1 MMEKCAIGIV
11 GRRAKQLVIRR
22 WKQRN
27 RCNNNY
33 IIHVLFYLVTFW
45 VGLCL
50 RLAELKF
57 LKISLLCLSKKC
69 NLYISTHARPT
80 TQFQWIQFPFLL
92 ISFFLQQY
100 KQYKIK
106 GEIGNWIRCV
116 NHVPLHVW
124 ETNTID
130 LSNPFI
136 FFFFFNLKILKI
148 KIISWNFKG
157 CGLFRKPDVPAIN
170 A

>member
-1 MMEKCAIGIV
+1 MSIVIFFLVMMEKCAIGIV

-92 ISFFLQQY
+92 ISFFSTTIQTIQNQRWNWELNSLCKSRAAARVGD
-100 KQYKIK
+100 KQ
-106 GEIGNWIRCV
+106 NR
-116 NHVPLHVW
+116 PLKSFH
-124 ETNTID
+124 
-130 LSNPFI
+130 
-136 FFFFFNLKILKI
+136 FFFFF
-148 KIISWNFKG
+148 F
-157 CGLFRKPDVPAIN
+157 
-170 A
+170 